1 MRKKLLAGFMAL
13 ALCSTNMLPQ
23 AIFAGEFTS
32 GNLEEV
38 TEETPEIFTD
48 EEQDTAKEA
57 SEDISV
63 FSPENVPAFSDETEN
78 VLASAQSEG
87 NGEIDLS
94 NNSKVN
100 NGRYTI
106 DHAGTYNFTSNNQVT
121 ENQIVIQNIDSNQ
134 DKVEIHLN
142 NLKINASNGPAL
154 HIMNSVAVEV
164 LIYLQGNNELITTN
178 KSSAG
183 LQKNNISLLT
193 IKNESDNV
201 IGYLDASNKAMD
213 QSMPQLP
220 IPASNGAGIGSGM
233 NESAVSNICISGV
246 SVTAS
251 STYGAGIGSGLA
263 LNGGISGNCSDIT
276 ISNSTVTATSTYG
289 AGIGSGQASGNG
301 ISGNCSNI
309 NISNSTV
316 TATSIDGAGIGSG
329 RASSGIGSD
338 TSGNCSDITISN
350 STVTATSTYGAGIG
364 SGLAFGGAGCTNT
377 SGNCSNI
384 NISSSTVTA
393 TSTYGAGI
401 GSGHTLGGAGCTNTS
416 GTCSDIF
423 ISGGSVKG
431 SSIGC
436 IPRQSQNGSQLYLC
450 EIPSTSSSPVTIDDK
465 PWTPSSHLSD
475 DYLYAWLTGED
486 HFVTVGSKNRCYIFT
501 SGTFTQK
508 GKHTITINDFNF
520 NPPTDLTYDGNSKP
534 VTVIPKVSFKDMA
547 ENITVKYFPEDKL
560 INGFPVN
567 AGDYT
572 VKIAVS
578 EGEFYNS
585 ANDLTD
591 SNWSFTIKK
600 SDNTPN
606 FPSKNA
612 IPVPWSCKKVNEID
626 PDPLPENWEWY
637 GSDKI
642 KDLNVGDNTATAFYT
657 GKDANKGNYNT
668 ETVTYIITR
677 EACKHPHTTERYYS
691 SPSCTSSGYSGDTY
705 CTDCGVLVSSGYTIS
720 AYGHDYD
727 NGVITT
733 EPTTETD
740 GIITYTCK
748 RCQHQDTKNLGK
760 LGDGEPYIEGSFQKK
775 GWDAVNDLIKASKEK
790 DTISIT
796 LNGSRTLPA
805 SVLSGIKGK
814 DISLNL
820 DMENGFIWKINGTSI
835 TAETPADT
843 DLSVTNTEE
852 YIPAALYSLISTN
865 QNDFGF
871 HLGRSGA
878 FDFPAVLSVKAD
890 ASCAG
895 LMANLF
901 WYDAENGVLQCIQ
914 TVTVGGAFERSIP
927 YADFTLSKGQD
938 YFIAFGT
945 ESLNGRVIHTDGS
958 ITDENGAYLRPAN
971 TKISSHS
978 IDRNKLTVKLSK
990 GCAGA
995 QGYDFVISKK
1005 SNMLQTGKFS
1015 QTVSSTG
1022 KPQAS
1027 FRYLAK
1033 GTWYVAARSWV
1044 LDAQGN
1050 KVYGSWTK
1058 IKKIKITVVT
1068 PQQPKI
1074 KNITVKGNTVTVTYT
1089 KCKNATG
1096 YEILLGNKY
1105 KTSAGEKYPV
1115 KKYVKRTEGKNTVT
1129 VTFTNVKKGTWYV
1142 TVRSWNKTSKNKSRV
1157 YSPYSDIKKFKV
1169 KK

>member
-1 MRKKLLAGFMAL
+1 MRKKLLAGVMAL

-63 FSPENVPAFSDETEN
+63 FSPEDVPAFSDETEN
-78 VLASAQSEG
+78 VLAAAQGEG
-87 NGEIDLS
+87 NGEINLS

-100 NGRYTI
+100 NGIYKI
-106 DHAGTYNFTSNNQVT
+106 DAAGTYKFTSNNQVT
-121 ENQIVIQNIDSNQ
+121 ANRIVIQNINSNQ
-134 DKVEIHLN
+134 GKVEIHLN
-142 NLKINASNGPAL
+142 NLNINTSNGPAL
-154 HIMNSVAVEV
+154 YIMDSVKVEV

-183 LQKNNISLLT
+183 LQKNNSSLLT
-193 IKNESDNV
+193 ISNEPGKDT
-201 IGYLDASNKAMD
+201 GCLDASNKAMD
-213 QSMPQLP
+213 QPYPFSSKLE
-220 IPASNGAGIGSGM
+220 PAGYGAGIGSGM
-233 NESAVSNICISGV
+233 NESFVSNIVISGV

-251 STYGAGIGSGLA
+251 STSGAGIGSGLA
-263 LNGGISGNCSDIT
+263 SNAGISGNCSDIT
-276 ISNSTVTATSTYG
+276 ISNSTVTATSTSG

-329 RASSGIGSD
+329 RASSGTGSD

-350 STVTATSTYGAGIG
+350 STVTATSTSGAGIG
-364 SGLAFGGAGCTNT
+364 SGLAIGGEDSSNT

-450 EIPSTSSSPVTIDDK
+450 EISNTSSSTVTTIDDK

-475 DYLYAWLTGED
+475 GNLYAWLTGED

-572 VKIAVS
+572 VKIAVN
-578 EGEFYNS
+578 EGDFYYPTTG
-585 ANDLTD
+585 DLSD
-591 SNWSFTIKK
+591 PNWSFTIKE

-606 FPSKNA
+606 FPLKNT
-612 IPVPWSCKKVNEID
+612 IFVPWSCKKVNEID
-626 PDPLPENWEWY
+626 PDPLPENWEWQD
-637 GSDKI
+637 ST

-657 GKDANKGNYNT
+657 GEDANKGNYNT
-668 ETVTYIITR
+668 ETFTYTITR

-705 CTDCGVLVSSGYTIS
+705 CADCGVLISSGYTIS

-727 NGVITT
+727 SGVITT

-748 RCQHQDTKNLGK
+748 RCKHQDTKNLGK

-775 GWDAVNDLIKASKEK
+775 GWDAVNDLIKVSKEK

-814 DISLNL
+814 
-820 DMENGFIWKINGTSI
+820 
-835 TAETPADT
+835 
-843 DLSVTNTEE
+843 
-852 YIPAALYSLISTN
+852 
-865 QNDFGF
+865 
-871 HLGRSGA
+871 GRS
-878 FDFPAVLSVKAD
+878 
-890 ASCAG
+890 
-895 LMANLF
+895 
-901 WYDAENGVLQCIQ
+901 
-914 TVTVGGAFERSIP
+914 
-927 YADFTLSKGQD
+927 
-938 YFIAFGT
+938 
-945 ESLNGRVIHTDGS
+945 
-958 ITDENGAYLRPAN
+958 
-971 TKISSHS
+971 
-978 IDRNKLTVKLSK
+978 
-990 GCAGA
+990 
-995 QGYDFVISKK
+995 
-1005 SNMLQTGKFS
+1005 
-1015 QTVSSTG
+1015 
-1022 KPQAS
+1022 
-1027 FRYLAK
+1027 
-1033 GTWYVAARSWV
+1033 
-1044 LDAQGN
+1044 
-1050 KVYGSWTK
+1050 
-1058 IKKIKITVVT
+1058 
-1068 PQQPKI
+1068 
-1074 KNITVKGNTVTVTYT
+1074 
-1089 KCKNATG
+1089 
-1096 YEILLGNKY
+1096 
-1105 KTSAGEKYPV
+1105 
-1115 KKYVKRTEGKNTVT
+1115 RT
-1129 VTFTNVKKGTWYV
+1129 
-1142 TVRSWNKTSKNKSRV
+1142 
-1157 YSPYSDIKKFKV
+1157 
-1169 KK
+1169 

>member
-1 MRKKLLAGFMAL
+1 MRKKLLAGVMAL

-63 FSPENVPAFSDETEN
+63 FSPEDVPAFSDETEN
-78 VLASAQSEG
+78 VLAAAQGEG
-87 NGEIDLS
+87 NGEINLS

-100 NGRYTI
+100 NGIYKI
-106 DHAGTYNFTSNNQVT
+106 DAAGTYKFTSNNQVT
-121 ENQIVIQNIDSNQ
+121 ANRIVIQNINSNQ
-134 DKVEIHLN
+134 GKVEIHLN
-142 NLKINASNGPAL
+142 NLNINTSNGPAL
-154 HIMNSVAVEV
+154 YIMDSVKVEV

-183 LQKNNISLLT
+183 LQKNNSSLLT
-193 IKNESDNV
+193 ISNEPGKDT
-201 IGYLDASNKAMD
+201 GCLDASNKAMD
-213 QSMPQLP
+213 QPYPFSSKLE
-220 IPASNGAGIGSGM
+220 PAGYGAGIGSGM
-233 NESAVSNICISGV
+233 NESFVSNIVISGV

-251 STYGAGIGSGLA
+251 STSGAGIGSGLA
-263 LNGGISGNCSDIT
+263 SNAGISGNCSDIT
-276 ISNSTVTATSTYG
+276 ISNSTVTATSTSG

-329 RASSGIGSD
+329 RASSGTGSD

-350 STVTATSTYGAGIG
+350 STVTATSTSGAGIG
-364 SGLAFGGAGCTNT
+364 SGLAIGGEDSSNT

-450 EIPSTSSSPVTIDDK
+450 EISNTSSSTVTTIDDK

-475 DYLYAWLTGED
+475 GNLYAWLTGED

-572 VKIAVS
+572 VKIAVN
-578 EGEFYNS
+578 EGDFYYPTTG
-585 ANDLTD
+585 DLSD
-591 SNWSFTIKK
+591 PNWSFTIKE

-606 FPSKNA
+606 FPLKNT
-612 IPVPWSCKKVNEID
+612 IFVPWSCKKVNEID
-626 PDPLPENWEWY
+626 PDPLPENWEWQD
-637 GSDKI
+637 ST

-657 GKDANKGNYNT
+657 GEDANKGNYNT
-668 ETVTYIITR
+668 ETFTYTITR

-705 CTDCGVLVSSGYTIS
+705 CADCGVLISSGYTIS

-727 NGVITT
+727 SGVITT

-748 RCQHQDTKNLGK
+748 RCKHQDTKNLGK

-775 GWDAVNDLIKASKEK
+775 GWDAVNDLIKVSKEK

-820 DMENGFIWKINGTSI
+820 DMENGFIWEINGTSI
-835 TAETPADT
+835 TSETPADI
-843 DLSVTNTEE
+843 DLSVTNTSWQTFCLCM
-852 YIPAALYSLISTN
+852 A
-865 QNDFGF
+865 G
-871 HLGRSGA
+871 HL
-878 FDFPAVLSVKAD
+878 DK
-890 ASCAG
+890 
-895 LMANLF
+895 
-901 WYDAENGVLQCIQ
+901 Q
-914 TVTVGGAFERSIP
+914 TVPTSLSSFPP
-927 YADFTLSKGQD
+927 YCHQNHPL
-938 YFIAFGT
+938 
-945 ESLNGRVIHTDGS
+945 
-958 ITDENGAYLRPAN
+958 
-971 TKISSHS
+971 
-978 IDRNKLTVKLSK
+978 
-990 GCAGA
+990 
-995 QGYDFVISKK
+995 
-1005 SNMLQTGKFS
+1005 
-1015 QTVSSTG
+1015 
-1022 KPQAS
+1022 
-1027 FRYLAK
+1027 
-1033 GTWYVAARSWV
+1033 
-1044 LDAQGN
+1044 
-1050 KVYGSWTK
+1050 
-1058 IKKIKITVVT
+1058 
-1068 PQQPKI
+1068 
-1074 KNITVKGNTVTVTYT
+1074 
-1089 KCKNATG
+1089 
-1096 YEILLGNKY
+1096 
-1105 KTSAGEKYPV
+1105 
-1115 KKYVKRTEGKNTVT
+1115 
-1129 VTFTNVKKGTWYV
+1129 
-1142 TVRSWNKTSKNKSRV
+1142 
-1157 YSPYSDIKKFKV
+1157 
-1169 KK
+1169 